1 MSFPFVSRSAHAAL
15 ETKMGELNQEYQ
27 NFRRRNASVREDAY
41 RQGGSDAI
49 AALLPVY
56 DNLKLALE
64 QPCQDKDFRTGI
76 ELTLQSLQKSLVALG
91 VTEIPA
97 EGQPFDP
104 QLHEAVEHIE
114 DPQYGEGTVIRV
126 IRTGF
131 VRDGVVLRH
140 TLVAVAN

>member
-1 MSFPFVSRSAHAAL
+1 
-15 ETKMGELNQEYQ
+15 MGELNQEYQ

-76 ELTLQSLQKSLVALG
+76 ELTLQSLLKSLADLG
-91 VTEIPA
+91 VAEIPA

-104 QLHEAVEHIE
+104 RLHEAVEHIE
-114 DPQYGEGTVIRV
+114 DPQYGEGMVVRV

-131 VRDGVVLRH
+131 VRAGVVLRH